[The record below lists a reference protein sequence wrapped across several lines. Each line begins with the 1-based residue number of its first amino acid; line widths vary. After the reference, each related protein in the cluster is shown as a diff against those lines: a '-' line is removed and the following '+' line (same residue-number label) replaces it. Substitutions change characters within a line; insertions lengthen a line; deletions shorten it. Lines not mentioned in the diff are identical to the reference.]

1 MAYVRHAAFGVYMAW
16 TDRLLILNFLQYE
29 AKALGDLLR
38 RGHPNADKKV
48 GVAFALPGYCM

>member
-1 MAYVRHAAFGVYMAW
+1 MAW